1 MHKILEK
8 LDKELKKYGEKEE
21 LTPSEW
27 KCVYEALEARY
38 YLLTGMA
45 MTGEDANGQY
55 SQRYSSAPYNYHMYP
70 EYDDYSFAR
79 GRQGG
84 YSGNRQGN
92 YSSNYPNSYSGNK
105 DAMRQKL
112 SQMMTELDSM

>member
-21 LTPSEW
+21 LSPSEW

-55 SQRYSSAPYNYHMYP
+55 SQRYSSAPYNYKMYP
-70 EYDDYSFAR
+70 EYDDYSFSS
-79 GRQGG
+79 GRHM
-84 YSGNRQGN
+84 NRLGN
-92 YSSNYPNSYSGNK
+92 YSGTYPNSYSGNK

>member
-21 LTPSEW
+21 LSPSEW

-55 SQRYSSAPYNYHMYP
+55 SQRYSSAPYNYKMYP
-70 EYDDYSFAR
+70 EYDDYSFSTS
-79 GRQGG
+79 GRHM
-84 YSGNRQGN
+84 NRPGN
-92 YSSNYPNSYSGNK
+92 YSGSYPNSYSGNK

>member
-21 LTPSEW
+21 LSPSEW

-55 SQRYSSAPYNYHMYP
+55 SQRYSSAPYNYKMYP
-70 EYDDYSFAR
+70 EYDDYSFSS
-79 GRQGG
+79 GRHM
-84 YSGNRQGN
+84 NRPGN
-92 YSSNYPNSYSGNK
+92 YSGSYPNSYSGNK